1 MISIFVTDLKAYNEG
16 YLLGTWINLPMGGSE
31 IAKVVNTLLKDG
43 ERLSGSCYHDEIFIT
58 DYEAD
63 IHVREFDEID
73 KLNDIAEILE
83 EYSEDDILKL
93 KFLSSE
99 GYHKREVIA
108 KGIDSYDVDI
118 YDYRE
123 STSFTD
129 TFELLASDMVDEGL
143 FGEIPKSL
151 ESYIDYEQ
159 IARDLR
165 MDYSEF
171 EPNVIGRVA

>member
-16 YLLGTWINLPMGGSE
+16 YLLGTWINLPMDDSE

-58 DYEAD
+58 DYEAEIRVKEYDD
-63 IHVREFDEID
+63 IDE
-73 KLNDIAEILE
+73 LNELAEIME
-83 EYSEDDILKL
+83 SFSEDDLLKF
-93 KFLSSE
+93 KFLSTE
-99 GYHKREVIA
+99 GYDERAVI
-108 KGIDSYDVDI
+108 KNGLDSYEVDI

-151 ESYIDYEQ
+151 ESYIDYEK

-165 MDYSEF
+165 IDYSEF